1 MLVLTPLMS
10 DLTVNPRAR
19 SIYYDGNKG
28 AVLLLHGLTGS
39 PYTFGPLARRL
50 ADEGYEAAAPLLPGH
65 GTSPEHLHYLG
76 GATGWS
82 LRAGLLTVWLTAK
95 NVFIVGFSMGSLLA
109 TVVAQERGLKV
120 AGLVAIAVPLELDL
134 KSQTVLKIA
143 RKVPIDLVVPFVK
156 KDNGPDVSDPGVA
169 AAMPSYDRTPIAAAV
184 SMLEG
189 QALAADRASRLAVPV
204 LVLHGR
210 HDHVAPVRNAR
221 VFYDLLQ
228 TPSRRL
234 IIYPKSWHI
243 LPLDIEH
250 EQMQADVVD
259 FVNPKDWG

>member
-1 MLVLTPLMS
+1 MRLPRHSYRVMAHRPNIFGIQGGGDWLVAAR
-10 DLTVNPRAR
+10 RAF
-19 SIYYDGNKG
+19 D
-28 AVLLLHGLTGS
+28 
-39 PYTFGPLARRL
+39 RL
-50 ADEGYEAAAPLLPGH
+50 ADRH
-65 GTSPEHLHYLG
+65 
-76 GATGWS
+76 
-82 LRAGLLTVWLTAK
+82 K

-234 IIYPKSWHI
+234 IIYPKAGISCPWISSMSKCKLMWSI
-243 LPLDIEH
+243 LCLI
-250 EQMQADVVD
+250 
-259 FVNPKDWG
+259 PKTGVKSSKRGTTWVHM

>member
-1 MLVLTPLMS
+1 MISPLTP
-10 DLTVNPRAR
+10 AR

-50 ADEGYEAAAPLLPGH
+50 ADEGYEVAAPLLPGH
-65 GTSPEHLHYLG
+65 GTSPEHLRY
-76 GATGWS
+76 TGWGDW
-82 LRAGLLTVWLTAK
+82 LVAARRAFDRLADRHK

-109 TVVAQERGLKV
+109 TVVAQRGLKV

-259 FVNPKDWG
+259 FVLNPKDWG

>member
-1 MLVLTPLMS
+1 
-10 DLTVNPRAR
+10 
-19 SIYYDGNKG
+19 
-28 AVLLLHGLTGS
+28 
-39 PYTFGPLARRL
+39 
-50 ADEGYEAAAPLLPGH
+50 
-65 GTSPEHLHYLG
+65 
-76 GATGWS
+76 
-82 LRAGLLTVWLTAK
+82 
-95 NVFIVGFSMGSLLA
+95 
-109 TVVAQERGLKV
+109 
-120 AGLVAIAVPLELDL
+120 
-134 KSQTVLKIA
+134 
-143 RKVPIDLVVPFVK
+143 
-156 KDNGPDVSDPGVA
+156 
-169 AAMPSYDRTPIAAAV
+169 
-184 SMLEG
+184 MLEG

-259 FVNPKDWG
+259 FVLNPKDWG